1 MILLKE
7 ERMSKRQDLWSGL
20 GVLFLLG
27 GLLLGPMTAQ
37 AVLKAGMQAPDFTMQ
52 LLSGESFTLGKLKGK
67 PVVLNFFASW

>member
-7 ERMSKRQDLWSGL
+7 ERMSKGHDLWSGL
-20 GVLFLLG
+20 GVLVLLG

-37 AVLKAGMQAPDFTMQ
+37 AVLKVGKQAPDFTMQ
-52 LLSGESFTLGKLKGK
+52 LLSGESFTLEKLKGK